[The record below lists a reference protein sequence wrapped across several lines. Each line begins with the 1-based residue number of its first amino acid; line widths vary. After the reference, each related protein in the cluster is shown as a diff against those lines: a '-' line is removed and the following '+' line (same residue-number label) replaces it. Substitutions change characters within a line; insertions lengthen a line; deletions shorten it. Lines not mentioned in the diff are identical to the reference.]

1 MPHSF
6 PGANL
11 QGIRDA
17 AERTEAARGLR
28 RLEDLLGL
36 LDLRSESPGE
46 TRTRLALVAAGLPA
60 PRLQFEIPTAEGVF
74 RADFAWPELMV
85 ILEFDGESKYF
96 DYRPTPDVLLAE
108 RRRENALVVEG
119 WTLVRARW
127 ADLSNPGVV
136 PARVLAAFERARRL
150 AAEVGPREAVP
161 RRHDRPAETTVE
173 PPTDGLTA
181 NAHWLPSARP
191 PALPRPGPRPPA
203 PRPGADPS
211 RRACPR

>member
-1 MPHSF
+1 MSAARLLRCATWANDERVHVTVPYSVARASHARDVMPHSF
-6 PGANL
+6 LGANL

-36 LDLRSESPGE
+36 LDPRSESPGE
-46 TRTRLALVAAGLPA
+46 SRTRLALVAAGLPA

-150 AAEVGPREAVP
+150 AGWGRS
-161 RRHDRPAETTVE
+161 T
-173 PPTDGLTA
+173 
-181 NAHWLPSARP
+181 
-191 PALPRPGPRPPA
+191 
-203 PRPGADPS
+203 
-211 RRACPR
+211 